1 MKTPTRDAQLN
12 VYNVAAMLA
21 APPDRFDTLRVDSN
35 NDCNVQCVYC
45 HNHRSPDMVSR
56 GDLLRFL
63 NDRVIELRTFQ
74 MGCVMEPTL
83 DPRLCDLLLDVSAS
97 RSKPQRSFVLQTNGI
112 LLHQHEPA
120 KMRDAG
126 LTHLAVS
133 IDAAD
138 PQIHKALRGGT
149 SLSKV
154 VRNLERL
161 MPACPLLQVGFIT
174 TVSRHNLEHI
184 PELVQFGLNLGVTHF
199 VLREVFHNAG
209 SDVVDHAQMSA
220 LTLADGEF
228 ARMSEALR
236 AAFEGTATFDFA
248 DTATLEQ
255 VELKMLDDSL
265 RPRAR

>member
-1 MKTPTRDAQLN
+1 MPEPDAPSDVPARPTRDAQLN

-45 HNHRSPDMVSR
+45 HN
-56 GDLLRFL
+56 
-63 NDRVIELRTFQ
+63 
-74 MGCVMEPTL
+74 
-83 DPRLCDLLLDVSAS
+83 
-97 RSKPQRSFVLQTNGI
+97 
-112 LLHQHEPA
+112 QHEPA

-138 PQIHKALRGGT
+138 PQIHKARRGGT

-161 MPACPLLQVGFIT
+161 MPACPSLQVGFIT

-184 PELVQFGLNLGVTHF
+184 PELVQFGLNLGGP
-199 VLREVFHNAG
+199 LSR
-209 SDVVDHAQMSA
+209 A
-220 LTLADGEF
+220 LPRSISPT
-228 ARMSEALR
+228 
-236 AAFEGTATFDFA
+236 
-248 DTATLEQ
+248 Q
-255 VELKMLDDSL
+255 
-265 RPRAR
+265 RPSSRWS